1 MRIGFGYD
9 FHNLVEGRE
18 LFLGGVKIPYYRG
31 LEGFSDAD
39 VLIHAICDALLGAMA
54 EGDIGE
60 HFPQD
65 NEKYHNIS
73 SRKII
78 KQVLSM
84 LDDKKFKIVNL
95 DTLIIAEEPRITPF
109 KDKIKKSLLEILN
122 LKDEQLNVK
131 ATTMEGKDAIGKKE
145 SIAAKAIV
153 LIDKKIR

>member
-9 FHNLVEGRE
+9 FHNLIEGKD
-18 LFLGGVKIPYYRG
+18 LILGGVKIPYYRG

-65 NEKYHNIS
+65 DERYRNIS
-73 SRKII
+73 SKKII

-95 DTLIIAEEPRITPF
+95 DTLIIAEEPKLGPF
-109 KDKIKKSLLEILN
+109 KDVIKKSLLEMLN
-122 LKDEQLNVK
+122 LRDDQLNIK

-153 LIDKKIR
+153 LIDKR

>member
-9 FHNLVEGRE
+9 FHNLVEGRD
-18 LFLGGVKIPYYRG
+18 LILGGVKIPYYRG

-65 NEKYHNIS
+65 DERYRNIS
-73 SRKII
+73 SKKII

-95 DTLIIAEEPRITPF
+95 DTLIIAEEPKLGPF
-109 KDKIKKSLLEILN
+109 KDIIKKSLLEMLN
-122 LKDEQLNVK
+122 LRDDQLNIK

-153 LIDKKIR
+153 LIDKR

>member
-9 FHNLVEGRE
+9 FHNLIEGRD
-18 LFLGGVKIPYYRG
+18 LILGGVKIPYYRG

-65 NEKYHNIS
+65 DERYRNIS
-73 SRKII
+73 SKKII

-84 LDDKKFKIVNL
+84 LDDKRFKIVNL
-95 DTLIIAEEPRITPF
+95 DTLIIAEEPKLGPF
-109 KDKIKKSLLEILN
+109 KDVIKKSLLEMLN
-122 LKDEQLNVK
+122 LRDDQLNIK

-153 LIDKKIR
+153 LIDKR

>member
-1 MRIGFGYD
+1 VRIGFGYD
-9 FHNLVEGRE
+9 FHNLIEGKD
-18 LFLGGVKIPYYRG
+18 LILGGVKIPYYRG

-65 NEKYHNIS
+65 DERYRNIS
-73 SRKII
+73 SKKII

-95 DTLIIAEEPRITPF
+95 DTLIIAEEPKLGPF
-109 KDKIKKSLLEILN
+109 KDVIKKSLLEMLN
-122 LKDEQLNVK
+122 LRDDQLNIK

-153 LIDKKIR
+153 LIDKR

>member
-9 FHNLVEGRE
+9 FHNLIEGRD
-18 LFLGGVKIPYYRG
+18 LILGGVKIPYYRG

-65 NEKYHNIS
+65 DERYRNIS
-73 SRKII
+73 SKKII

-95 DTLIIAEEPRITPF
+95 DTLIIAEEPKLGPF
-109 KDKIKKSLLEILN
+109 KDVIKESLLEMLN
-122 LKDEQLNVK
+122 LRDDQLNIK

-153 LIDKKIR
+153 LIDKR

>member
-9 FHNLVEGRE
+9 FHNLIEGKD
-18 LFLGGVKIPYYRG
+18 LILGGVKIPYYRG

-65 NEKYHNIS
+65 DERYRNIS
-73 SRKII
+73 SKKII

-95 DTLIIAEEPRITPF
+95 DVLIIAEEPKLGSF
-109 KDKIKKSLLEILN
+109 KDNIKKSLLKMLS
-122 LKDEQLNVK
+122 LRDDQLNIK

-153 LIDKKIR
+153 LIDKR

>member
-9 FHNLVEGRE
+9 FHNLVEGRD
-18 LFLGGVKIPYYRG
+18 LILGGVKIPYYRG

-65 NEKYHNIS
+65 DERYRNIS
-73 SRKII
+73 SKKII

-95 DTLIIAEEPRITPF
+95 DTLIIAEEPKLGPF
-109 KDKIKKSLLEILN
+109 KDVIKESLLEMLN
-122 LKDEQLNVK
+122 LRDDQLNIK

-153 LIDKKIR
+153 LIDKR

>member
-1 MRIGFGYD
+1 VRIGFGYD
-9 FHNLVEGRE
+9 FHNLVEGRD
-18 LFLGGVKIPYYRG
+18 LILGGVKIPYYRG

-65 NEKYHNIS
+65 DERYRNIS
-73 SRKII
+73 SKKII

-95 DTLIIAEEPRITPF
+95 DTLIIAEEPKLGPF
-109 KDKIKKSLLEILN
+109 KDVIKESLLEMLN
-122 LKDEQLNVK
+122 LRDDQLNIK

-153 LIDKKIR
+153 LIDKR